1 MQKTLAIIKIT
12 GEMVMP
18 ANALKEVSDKYC
30 PRFGQV
36 AVEMKFITD
45 AQLKE
50 ALCCQ
55 IEEEL
60 SGQGRRLLGAILF
73 GKEWMT
79 GEQIEQVMNVLL
91 KRMRQEDNSG
101 DGSKPQLRPAA

>member
-1 MQKTLAIIKIT
+1 MSTDI
-12 GEMVMP
+12 
-18 ANALKEVSDKYC
+18 LKDISHRYC

-36 AVEMKFITD
+36 AVEMGFITE
-45 AQLKE
+45 AQLKD

-60 SGQGRRLLGAILF
+60 SGKEHRLLGAVLF

-79 GEQIEQVMNVLL
+79 SDQIEQVLNTLM
-91 KRMRQEDNSG
+91 KRMRVEDVENG
-101 DGSKPQLRPAA
+101 NTRPG